1 MNQIPYDKRVEV
13 YREALRQNGN
23 TIQMVVAMEELMEC
37 AKEISKNIRGKY
49 NIDHLA
55 EEVADATIMLEQV
68 RMIRGINELVC
79 RKMDE
84 KIRRLSKNLEENK
97 K

>member
-13 YREALRQNGN
+13 YKEALRQNGN

-49 NIDHLA
+49 NI
-55 EEVADATIMLEQV
+55 
-68 RMIRGINELVC
+68 
-79 RKMDE
+79 
-84 KIRRLSKNLEENK
+84 
-97 K
+97 